1 MKDFILNNLT
11 DSGSLDLRI
20 ILLNNAV
27 VLVMAFFLM
36 LVYKFTY
43 TGPAYSRKFNSSIGM
58 ITIITTM
65 IMSVISNNIALSLGM
80 VGALSI
86 IRFRTAVKEVRDA
99 AFVFWGIAVGIG
111 CGVSQYTLVAIGS
124 VTLFLF
130 MLLTR
135 QTVSDNRRLL
145 VISGL
150 PAIQNKI
157 EGEMDRFFGSA
168 AHLSMKN
175 ITESRCEF
183 VYSIAEGRLTK
194 ATKQNKTDISQKLFQ
209 IEGVTNVNLV
219 EQLDDVGR

>member
-1 MKDFILNNLT
+1 MKDFIIENLT
-11 DSGSLDLRI
+11 GTGSLNFNI

-36 LVYKFTY
+36 FVYKLTY
-43 TGPAYSRKFNSSIGM
+43 AGPAYSRKFNISIGM

-124 VTLFLF
+124 ITLFIF

-135 QTVSDNRRLL
+135 QAASDSRQLL
-145 VISGL
+145 VITGTPS
-150 PAIQNKI
+150 IQNKMA
-157 EGEMDRFFGSA
+157 GEVERYFGNA
-168 AHLSMKN
+168 AHLTMKN
-175 ITESRCEF
+175 ATESRCEL
-183 VYSIAEGRLTK
+183 VYSIAEGKMRK
-194 ATKQNKTDISQKLFQ
+194 AVEKNKVDITQKLFE
-209 IEGVTNVNLV
+209 IDGMLSVNIV
-219 EQLDDVGR
+219 EQLDDIGR

>member
-1 MKDFILNNLT
+1 MKDFILENLT
-11 DSGSLDLRI
+11 NSGSLDLKI

-36 LVYKFTY
+36 LVYKITY
-43 TGPAYSRKFNSSIGM
+43 TGPAYSRKFNISIGM

-111 CGVSQYTLVAIGS
+111 CGVSQYTLVGIGS
-124 VTLFLF
+124 VTVFLF

-135 QTVSDNRRLL
+135 QAVADNRRLL
-145 VISGL
+145 VISGESG
-150 PAIQNKI
+150 IQNKI
-157 EGEMDRFFGSA
+157 EGEMERYYGGA
-168 AHLSMKN
+168 AHLTMKN
-175 ITESRCEF
+175 VTEARCEF
-183 VYSIAEGRLTK
+183 VYTIAEGQLKK
-194 ATKQNKTDISQKLFQ
+194 ALKKNKIDIAQKMFE

-219 EQLDDVGR
+219 EQLDDIAR